1 MDYRLLGLCS
11 LDLDSLDYAAPWTIA
26 LCPWS
31 FSRQQYWSELPFP
44 SPGDLPG
51 PGIEPISPALAGRFF
66 TIESPGKPNYHFT
79 VLLIVTLEI
88 TRVYLKLVCLPFPNK
103 ARTLDY
109 LNSTYSFVLFCYIFY
124 CYTYV
129 KSLKTVLLCQNNNI
143 CIFFFPMLL
152 SPLHYSASI
161 WDHFCIASRA
171 LLNISLSEDLL
182 GNNC

>member
-1 MDYRLLGLCS
+1 M
-11 LDLDSLDYAAPWTIA
+11 LDSLDYSGSWTIA

-31 FSRQQYWSELPFP
+31 FSRQQHWSELPFP

-66 TIESPGKPNYHFT
+66 TIELPGKPNYHFT

-103 ARTLDY
+103 AKTLDY
-109 LNSTYSFVLFCYIFY
+109 LNSIYSSTIFCPFLLYILLLHIFKISQDTITVSKWQYIYIF
-124 CYTYV
+124 V
-129 KSLKTVLLCQNNNI
+129 
-143 CIFFFPMLL
+143 FPMLL
-152 SPLHYSASI
+152 SSLHYSASI